1 MERYIREVIETFRN
15 EISQKDTNHPIFHG
29 CWDWHSSVHGH
40 WALLESA
47 HLVQDEESLQ
57 WVLNRLQHPK
67 MLKEIQYLQDHPNF
81 EMPYG
86 RAWFLRLMM
95 RLEQLT
101 GLEQYNCLVQEIAD
115 HLLESLE
122 ASSQSPLI
130 SEYHNPSWTIIQLY
144 A

>member
-1 MERYIREVIETFRN
+1 MEKFIREVIQTFRN
-15 EISQKDTNHPIFHG
+15 EISQYDINHPIFHG

-47 HLVQDEESLQ
+47 HLVQDEGSIQ
-57 WVLNRLQHPK
+57 WVLNRLQHPQ

-95 RLEQLT
+95 RLEQIT
-101 GLEQYNCLVQEIAD
+101 GFDEYNTMVQDVAD
-115 HLLESLE
+115 NLYENLKTSFH
-122 ASSQSPLI
+122 SPKI
-130 SEYHNPSWTIIQLY
+130 SEYKN
-144 A
+144 